1 MKKNLLILSILI
13 NFLSCQN
20 YENEKHIEERFLY
33 VFNIDSLE
41 TKMKYE
47 LTIKN
52 NDSLMIYKYKNLI
65 DSEKNMNFKFIKKT
79 YQLFFSGTEFKLI
92 KKDSFSDKNL
102 SELNFDIYIL
112 TEPLDDGNGPIF
124 FNPEYGVLNL
134 ENGWGR
140 NFLYLKKEEEAQFTK
155 TIITTLKEKVFF
167 HETYN

>member
-1 MKKNLLILSILI
+1 MKKNLFILFSAICL
-13 NFLSCQN
+13 FSCQN
-20 YENEKHIEERFLY
+20 YESKKRVEERFLY
-33 VFNIDSLE
+33 VFNIDSLK

-52 NDSLMIYKYKNLI
+52 NDSLTIYKYKNLI
-65 DSEKNMNFKFIKKT
+65 ESEKNMDFKFIHKT
-79 YQLFFSGTEFKLI
+79 NQLFFSGTEFKLI
-92 KKDSFSDKNL
+92 KKGSFSDKNL
-102 SELNFDIYIL
+102 SELNFDTYIL

>member
-13 NFLSCQN
+13 NFLNCQN

-52 NDSLMIYKYKNLI
+52 NDSLTIYKYKNLI
-65 DSEKNMNFKFIKKT
+65 DSEKNMDFKFIKKT
-79 YQLFFSGTEFKLI
+79 NQLFFSGTEFKLI
-92 KKDSFSDKNL
+92 KKGHFSDRNL
-102 SELNFDIYIL
+102 SKFGFDLYIL
-112 TEPLDDGNGPIF
+112 TKHIYDGNGPIF

-134 ENGWGR
+134 DNGWGR
-140 NFLYLKKEEEAQFTK
+140 SFLYLKKEEEAQSTK